1 MVNSK
6 IEKFV
11 YSDPEKALEMANK
24 LKYTYLKEGLYIDHT
39 IHSTVS
45 DKYIVR
51 IEIKIL

>member
-1 MVNSK
+1 MANSK

-11 YSDPEKALEMANK
+11 YNDPEKALDMANK
-24 LKYTYLKEGLYIDHT
+24 LKYTYLKEGLYLDHT

-45 DKYIVR
+45 DKYVVH